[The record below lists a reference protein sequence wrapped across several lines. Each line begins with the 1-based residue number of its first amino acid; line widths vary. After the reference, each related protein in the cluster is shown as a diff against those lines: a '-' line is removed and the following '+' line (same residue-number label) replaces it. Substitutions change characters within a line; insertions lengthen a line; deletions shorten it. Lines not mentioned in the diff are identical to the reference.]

1 MDILPGRGITVWM
14 MLTCPELVAAMPRP
28 YAPIHSI
35 QNSEFKIQ
43 NSPSYPSTLTPSYP
57 STLTPSYP
65 STLTPSYPSTLKTVG
80 FQLVLQHFP
89 LRLFEQQIIRLVL
102 GKHVVQQRCT
112 DLKLAGG
119 FPRPGIALKHQS
131 RHLGHPAKLTLGQF
145 RNIQAGADV
154 VLQIVQAEELAGE
167 QVFVRVAFG
176 AKISKP

>member
-65 STLTPSYPSTLKTVG
+65 STLTPSYPSTLTPSYPST
-80 FQLVLQHFP
+80 LTPSYPSTLTPSYPSTLTPSYPSTLTPSYPSTLTPSYPSTLTPPFP
-89 LRLFEQQIIRLVL
+89 TAVSSAQSAPSDVHWSCVYR
-102 GKHVVQQRCT
+102 G
-112 DLKLAGG
+112 DLPVTGM
-119 FPRPGIALKHQS
+119 
-131 RHLGHPAKLTLGQF
+131 PAV
-145 RNIQAGADV
+145 RAAGAV
-154 VLQIVQAEELAGE
+154 SKAPIAG
-167 QVFVRVAFG
+167 
-176 AKISKP
+176 